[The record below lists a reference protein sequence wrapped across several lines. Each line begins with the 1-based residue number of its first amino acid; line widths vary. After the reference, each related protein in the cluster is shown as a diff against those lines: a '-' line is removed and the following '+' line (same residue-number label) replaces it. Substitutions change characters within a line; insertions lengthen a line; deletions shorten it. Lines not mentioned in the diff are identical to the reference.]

1 MRRRERMGRLCQ
13 LGNNVEL
20 LQNTEVRLV
29 INFIDLGRIKLYF
42 RIIALIVTVTKFSI
56 VIGSPRAYLSR
67 NRRAITWMS
76 NYRYPEFELFVIG
89 FLRNVSYSFRMK
101 SATDVFA
108 QKNFSKDIFNF
119 EICYRYD

>member
-1 MRRRERMGRLCQ
+1 MISGVGVRRRERMGRLCQ

-76 NYRYPEFELFVIG
+76 NYKYPI
-89 FLRNVSYSFRMK
+89 
-101 SATDVFA
+101 
-108 QKNFSKDIFNF
+108 
-119 EICYRYD
+119 